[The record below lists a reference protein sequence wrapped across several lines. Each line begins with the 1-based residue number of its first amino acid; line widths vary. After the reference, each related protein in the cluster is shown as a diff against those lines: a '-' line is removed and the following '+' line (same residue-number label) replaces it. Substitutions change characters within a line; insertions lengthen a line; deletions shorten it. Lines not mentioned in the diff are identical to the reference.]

1 MAHGTRVAYHG
12 GMDNFLVNNRPME
25 PKGWAID
32 AVVAVA
38 AFLVGCGQLMLAAS
52 SIVIPDLAM
61 RQYLGMVNVVP
72 SASVFVALAL
82 TTLPLV
88 VRRRFPWPV
97 FLFTIVVFLG
107 LQNAF
112 GGFSLSVVG
121 PVVAVYTIACELSRV
136 EAVIAVVLA
145 VVGLLFVE
153 APSRTASLA
162 FFTRAT
168 NIALVAAAALGGY
181 AYRTHR
187 AYVEAVEQ
195 RAEEAERSREQE
207 AARRVEEERV
217 RIAREVHDI
226 TAHSLS
232 AVSIQAAA
240 AERLIDRDPAA
251 AKEAIAAVRMTSKS
265 ALDDIRSMI
274 GVLRH
279 GDASADTAP
288 TTGTD
293 RLRDLIVYLRKAG
306 IDAELDDTA
315 YDRARVPAHVDVA
328 LFGIA
333 REAATNIVRHA
344 CATHASIS
352 LALDGSRARLVVE
365 DDGRG
370 GRAGFDGEGRE
381 AGVVAK
387 DEARR
392 AQEALESETYG
403 VREAIG
409 GTAGGHGIE
418 GMTERARLLGGALE
432 AGARPGGGFRVA
444 AVLPIGGGE
453 GREA

>member
-1 MAHGTRVAYHG
+1 MALGVGGAYHG
-12 GMDNFLVNNRPME
+12 RMDNFLVNDRPMS
-25 PKGWAID
+25 PKDWGID
-32 AVVAVA
+32 AAVAAA

-61 RQYLGMVNVVP
+61 RQYLGIVNVVP
-72 SASVFVALAL
+72 DASAFVALAL
-82 TTLPLV
+82 TTLPLA

-97 FLFTIVVFLG
+97 FLFTFVAFLG

-112 GGFSLSVVG
+112 NGFSLSIVG

-136 EAVIAVVLA
+136 EAAIAVALA
-145 VVGLLFVE
+145 VLGLVFAE

-187 AYVEAVEQ
+187 AYVVAVEQ
-195 RAEEAERSREQE
+195 RAEEAERAGEQE

-232 AVSIQAAA
+232 AVSVQAAA
-240 AERLIDRDPAA
+240 AERLVDRDPAA
-251 AKEAIAAVRMTSKS
+251 AKEAIAAVRATAKG

-279 GDASADTAP
+279 GDAAADTAP
-288 TTGTD
+288 TAGTD
-293 RLRDLIVYLRKAG
+293 CLDDLIAYLRKAG
-306 IDAELDDTA
+306 IEASLDGGG

-333 REAATNIVRHA
+333 REAVTNVVRHA
-344 CATHASIS
+344 NARTAT
-352 LALDGSRARLVVE
+352 LALALEGGRARLVVE

-370 GRAGFDGEGRE
+370 LEAAGAER
-381 AGVVAK
+381 
-387 DEARR
+387 
-392 AQEALESETYG
+392 
-403 VREAIG
+403 
-409 GTAGGHGIE
+409 GHGIE
-418 GMTERARLLGGALE
+418 GMRERARLLGGTLE
-432 AGARPGGGFRVA
+432 AGTRPGGGFRVT
-444 AVLPIGGGE
+444 AVLPTGAGAE